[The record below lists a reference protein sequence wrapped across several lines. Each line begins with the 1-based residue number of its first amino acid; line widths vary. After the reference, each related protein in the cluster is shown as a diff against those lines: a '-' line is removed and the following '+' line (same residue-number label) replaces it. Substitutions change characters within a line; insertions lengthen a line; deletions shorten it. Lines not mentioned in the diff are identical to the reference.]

1 MKQQSTGAT
10 AEQSQTP
17 DPANTETQ
25 QPTAPAEKKKGPR
38 RQVTF
43 EYGKGDRVLI
53 IANSCPGE
61 VIRMLCDSDRLL
73 YEVRY
78 ADLNNCIH
86 DRWFPS
92 EELTPKK

>member
-1 MKQQSTGAT
+1 MKQQSTGAAADT
-10 AEQSQTP
+10 SQTP
-17 DPANTETQ
+17 DLVNAETQ
-25 QPTAPAEKKKGPR
+25 QPPAPVEKKKGPR

-53 IANSCPGE
+53 IANGCPGE

-78 ADLNNCIH
+78 ADLNNCTH
-86 DRWFPS
+86 DRWIPS
-92 EELTPKK
+92 EELTATK